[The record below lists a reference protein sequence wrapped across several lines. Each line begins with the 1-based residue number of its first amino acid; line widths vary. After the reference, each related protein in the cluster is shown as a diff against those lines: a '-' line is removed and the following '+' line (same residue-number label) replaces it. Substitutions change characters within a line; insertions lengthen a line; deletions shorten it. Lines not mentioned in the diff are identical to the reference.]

1 MIDWTAEWPLILAES
16 AIYGVDP
23 YFISAIR
30 VAENGGD
37 GRQFGVLSVPAP
49 TYADQLREACIT
61 VRNHK
66 ALCANASLYGRRAYT
81 ADQVAEF
88 AKSWAP
94 TDAENDP
101 GGLNAHWFKDCWS
114 AYSGFCQNQKVGLGE
129 RSE

>member
-66 ALCANASLYGRRAYT
+66 GLIQIVMFWDRRCYSASSVL
-81 ADQVAEF
+81 DF
-88 AKSWAP
+88 AMKWAP
-94 TDAENDP
+94 PHAENDP
-101 GGLNAHWFKDCWS
+101 GNKNENWFKNAWS
-114 AYSGFCQNQKVGLGE
+114 GYSRFCQFKKVG
-129 RSE
+129 